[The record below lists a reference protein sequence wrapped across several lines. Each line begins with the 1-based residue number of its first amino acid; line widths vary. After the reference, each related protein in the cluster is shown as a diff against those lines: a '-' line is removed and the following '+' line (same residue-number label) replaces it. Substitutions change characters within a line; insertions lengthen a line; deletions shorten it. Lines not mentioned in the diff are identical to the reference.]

1 MRLNIRNITET
12 LGCDEA
18 FALKV
23 EYQMEVNGV
32 DFSEST
38 SAELKR
44 EIKYALEDIGE
55 TV

>member
-1 MRLNIRNITET
+1 MRLNIKMITKA

-18 FALKV
+18 TALKV

-32 DFSEST
+32 DFSECTNSQF
-38 SAELKR
+38 KR
-44 EIKYALEDIGE
+44 EIKYALEDMAE